1 MFSTGVNLG
10 EKVSPLNLK
19 LCWVIKL
26 VFVFWALQM
35 EPEDR
40 LHVASVIVDAVFHGF
55 LEHTVHIVTLKNLTL
70 VRSLDRWLVEKIH

>member
-1 MFSTGVNLG
+1 
-10 EKVSPLNLK
+10 
-19 LCWVIKL
+19 
-26 VFVFWALQM
+26 M